1 MFGEE
6 FIGSFLVSIRT
17 ADKAIFFS
25 KTENALQKTSP
36 EKTFPLI
43 SVDPIR
49 PRHVFVFRRSARIY
63 ISKKN
68 FVLSSIDGFEDW
80 CTTRKMPSR
89 FLRQKDFLRK
99 RKEKKNKKSSD
110 GDLITSLFEL
120 FFFCICAGISCP
132 LLFTLW
138 DFTEKYM
145 SSSASYMKFLMF
157 FFPVVRRGF

>member
-1 MFGEE
+1 MRFK
-6 FIGSFLVSIRT
+6 RQ
-17 ADKAIFFS
+17 A
-25 KTENALQKTSP
+25 QK
-36 EKTFPLI
+36 KLFPLFRLTP
-43 SVDPIR
+43 SDLDTYSC
-49 PRHVFVFRRSARIY
+49 FVVPPVY
-63 ISKKN
+63 ILVKKN

-110 GDLITSLFEL
+110 GDSITSLFEL